1 MKHEGDTMGKGKQTI
16 RSLSKKAVLIRTR
29 LPKKTRDVNTWKKLK
44 FVNCECQFTQTK
56 L

>member
-29 LPKKTRDVNTWKKLK
+29 LPKKPETSTHGRN
-44 FVNCECQFTQTK
+44 
-56 L
+56 